1 MRDVTEAQNYAFSQF
16 IASRSVVIVDPN
28 LSSRAGLSKTLV
40 ELGARASHVGLASN
54 VTDGHAEIDRRK
66 PNIVICEYDLG
77 KSCGLELLQTL
88 RANNP
93 QSKDWIFLLLT
104 ANTSQSA
111 VARAAEEDVDG
122 FVLKPYTIGVLRQT
136 IMKVAL
142 AKIQPSDYVKAI
154 EAGKKHLE
162 ERNMEEAMKQFD
174 QALALDP
181 KPALAHFYKGQVELM
196 QQAVKEAEGDYQA
209 GLEHNKIH
217 YKCLV
222 GMFDLFME
230 QKRYAEAYDVV
241 KKISRYFPANPQRM
255 ATVLRLAIMNQGFED
270 IERYYQMFCS
280 LEQRNE
286 ELVKYVC
293 AALVVCGK
301 YYLQTNF
308 PSRAHELFQK
318 AAITAAG
325 KTRILREIIQ
335 NLCDFDLA
343 NMAGEYLKRFPTETQ
358 SQNDFLAMQ
367 YLVQSKS
374 APLGVVIEQGRA
386 LIKKGHQ
393 DPLIYKIL
401 IRKSREAKFNDA
413 AENLV
418 QEAVKTW
425 PERQAEFE
433 KLLAEQVAQSTQ

>member
-1 MRDVTEAQNYAFSQF
+1 MRDISEAQNYAFSQF
-16 IASRSVVIVDPN
+16 IASRSVVIVDPH

-54 VTDGHAEIDRRK
+54 VTDGHAEIERRK

-88 RANNP
+88 RAQNP
-93 QSKDWIFLLLT
+93 ASKEWLFLLLT
-104 ANTSQSA
+104 SNTSQSA

-122 FVLKPYTIGVLRQT
+122 FILKPYTIGVLRQT

-154 EAGKKHLE
+154 EAGKKLLE
-162 ERNMEEAMKQFD
+162 EKNIDEALQQFNT
-174 QALALDP
+174 AMTLDA
-181 KPALAHFYKGQVELM
+181 KPSLAHFYRGQVELM
-196 QQAVKEAEGDYQA
+196 KQAMQEAEGDYQA
-209 GLEHNKIH
+209 GLAHNKIH

-222 GMFDLFME
+222 GLFDMFME

-241 KKISRYFPANPQRM
+241 KRISRYFPANPQRL

-270 IERYYQMFCS
+270 IERYYQMFCA

-318 AAITAAG
+318 AAVTAAG

-335 NLCDFDLA
+335 NLCDFDLHT
-343 NMAGEYLKRFPTETQ
+343 MASEYLKRFPTETQ
-358 SQNDFLAMQ
+358 SQPDFLAMQ
-367 YLVQSKS
+367 YLVQSKTV
-374 APLGVVIEQGRA
+374 ALGVAIEQGRS
-386 LIKKGHQ
+386 LIKKGVE

-401 IRKSREAKFNDA
+401 IRKSLEANFRDA
-413 AENLV
+413 AEQLV
-418 QEAVKTW
+418 LDAKKLW
-425 PERQAEFE
+425 PDRGNEFQ
-433 KLLAEQVAQSTQ
+433 KLISAAAS

>member
-1 MRDVTEAQNYAFSQF
+1 LRDVSEAQNYAFTQF
-16 IASRSVVIVDPN
+16 IASRSVVVVDPH

-54 VTDGHAEIDRRK
+54 VTDGNAEIERRK

-77 KSCGLELLQTL
+77 KSCGLELLQGL
-88 RANNP
+88 RAANP
-93 QSKDWIFLLLT
+93 ASKEWIFLLLT

-122 FVLKPYTIGVLRQT
+122 FILKPYTIGVLRQT

-154 EAGKKHLE
+154 ETGKKYLE
-162 ERNMEEAMKQFD
+162 EKNMEEALKQFD
-174 QALALDP
+174 TALTLDA
-181 KPALAHFYKGQVELM
+181 KPSLAHFYRGQVELM
-196 QQAVKEAEGDYQA
+196 KQAMQEAEGDYQA
-209 GLEHNKIH
+209 GLNHNKIH

-222 GMFDLFME
+222 GIFDMFME

-241 KKISRYFPANPQRM
+241 KRISRYFPANPQRL

-270 IERYYQMFCS
+270 IERYYQMFCA

-286 ELVKYVC
+286 ELVKYIC

-301 YYLQTNF
+301 YYLQTNV

-335 NLCDFDLA
+335 NLCDFDLQS
-343 NMAGEYLKRFPTETQ
+343 MAGEYLKRFPVDTQ
-358 SQNDFLAMQ
+358 QQADFLAMQ
-367 YLVQSKS
+367 YLVQSKT
-374 APLGVVIEQGRA
+374 AALGVTIEAGRN
-386 LIKKGHQ
+386 LVKKGVQ
-393 DPLIYKIL
+393 DPLIYRIL
-401 IRKSREAKFNDA
+401 IAKSIEANFMDA
-413 AENLV
+413 AEQLV
-418 QEAVKTW
+418 VDAGKIW
-425 PERQAEFE
+425 PERQAEFA
-433 KLLAEQVAQSTQ
+433 KLAAPKTA

>member
-1 MRDVTEAQNYAFSQF
+1 MRDISEAQNYAFSQF
-16 IASRSVVIVDPN
+16 IASRSVVIVDPH

-54 VTDGHAEIDRRK
+54 VTDGHAEIERRK

-88 RANNP
+88 RAQNP
-93 QSKDWIFLLLT
+93 ASKEWLFLLLT
-104 ANTSQSA
+104 SNTSQSA

-122 FVLKPYTIGVLRQT
+122 FILKPYTIGVLRQT

-154 EAGKKHLE
+154 EAGKKLLE
-162 ERNMEEAMKQFD
+162 EKNIDEALQQFNT
-174 QALALDP
+174 AMTLDA
-181 KPALAHFYKGQVELM
+181 KPSLAHFYRGQVELM
-196 QQAVKEAEGDYQA
+196 KQAMQEAEGDYQA
-209 GLEHNKIH
+209 GLAHNKIH

-222 GMFDLFME
+222 GLFDMFME

-241 KKISRYFPANPQRM
+241 KRISRYFPANPQRL

-270 IERYYQMFCS
+270 IERYYQMFCA

-335 NLCDFDLA
+335 NLCDFDLHT
-343 NMAGEYLKRFPTETQ
+343 MASEYLKRFPTETQ
-358 SQNDFLAMQ
+358 SQADFLAMQ
-367 YLVQSKS
+367 YLVQSKTV
-374 APLGVVIEQGRA
+374 ALGVAIEQGRG
-386 LIKKGHQ
+386 LIKKGVE

-401 IRKSREAKFNDA
+401 IRKSLEANFRDA
-413 AENLV
+413 AEQLV
-418 QEAVKTW
+418 LDAKKLW
-425 PERQAEFE
+425 PDRSNEFQ
-433 KLLAEQVAQSTQ
+433 KLIPAAAS